1 MPPMPPMTRR
11 GSDGV
16 AVLVA
21 LVVGLALGA
30 LIAAS
35 GNARLAQLATAI
47 QPIGTLWVNA
57 IRMTVIPLVVSLLIT
72 GVASVADLR
81 TVGRLGGRTL
91 VVFASLLAMGA
102 LVPAVTMPFVT
113 ALFPWPDGGIPLPPG
128 AAEAAQQVRS
138 SGTPVGV
145 VEWFTTLIPP
155 NPVEAAASGN
165 MVSLIVFV
173 FLLALATARSAPE
186 SREPLVRFFKALGEV
201 MLLLVG
207 WIITLAP
214 IAVFALVLPLAV
226 QGGGALVGAVGYYI
240 ASFAIGSAIVVA
252 LLYPIVASLGG
263 IGIGRFARAVLPT
276 QMIAIS
282 CSSSIA
288 SLPAMVSSADAMG
301 IPARVSGFV
310 LPLAVSVFKPAAGVA
325 WVVGVL
331 FVSRVYGIEIG
342 ARELG
347 IVAAAAVLLS
357 FAAPGVPR
365 GAFLLL
371 TPLLTAIGLPAEGVG
386 VLIAVDLIPDMFAT
400 VINVTGDVTA
410 TALVARLSRDDV
422 VPAAPPV
429 PAAGAA

>member
-1 MPPMPPMTRR
+1 MPPMKRP
-11 GSDGV
+11 GSDGI

-21 LVVGLALGA
+21 LVAGLALGT

-35 GNARLAQLATAI
+35 GNARLAHWATAI

-91 VVFASLLAMGA
+91 AVFGA
-102 LVPAVTMPFVT
+102 LLVMSAVVPAVTMPFVT
-113 ALFPWPDGGIPLPPG
+113 SLFPWPVGGIPLPPG
-128 AAEAAQQVRS
+128 AAEAARQVQT
-138 SGTPVGV
+138 SGTSVGV
-145 VEWFTTLIPP
+145 VEWFTALIPA

-173 FLLALATARSAPE
+173 FLVALATARSAPE
-186 SREPLVRFFKALGEV
+186 AREPLVRFFKALGEV
-201 MLLLVG
+201 MLRLVG
-207 WIITLAP
+207 WIIALAP
-214 IAVFALVLPLAV
+214 VAIFALVLPLAV
-226 QGGGALVGAVGYYI
+226 HGGGALAGAVGYYI

-252 LLYPIVASLGG
+252 LLYPIVATVGG

-276 QMIAIS
+276 QMIGIS

-301 IPARVSGFV
+301 VPARVSGFV

-331 FVSRVYGIEIG
+331 FVSRVYGVEIG
-342 ARELG
+342 VRELG
-347 IVAAAAVLLS
+347 IVAAAAIFLS

-400 VINVTGDVTA
+400 VVNVTGDVAA
-410 TALVARLSRDDV
+410 TALVARQSRNDV
-422 VPAAPPV
+422 VAEPSIERADAR
-429 PAAGAA
+429 